1 MNYDVLFHFDHDSQ
15 ALDIAF
21 SNIKNYL
28 DAFPGEKPAVVLVV
42 NGPGVRLLDRDGEY
56 AAKLNEVLALGVA
69 VKVCN
74 NALTHFGIDPDRLC
88 SGCEVV
94 PAGVVEIVGLQ
105 RKGFAYVK
113 P

>member
-1 MNYDVLFHFDHDSQ
+1 MNYDVLFHFDHDPQ

-28 DAFPGEKPAVVLVV
+28 NAFDGDKPAVVLVV

-56 AAKLNEVLALGVA
+56 AAKLNEVLGLGVA

-74 NALTHFGIDPDRLC
+74 NALTHFGIDPKRLC
-88 SGCEVV
+88 SGCKVV
-94 PAGVVEIVGLQ
+94 PAGVVEIVELQ

>member
-1 MNYDVLFHFDHDSQ
+1 MNYDVLFHFDHDTQ
-15 ALDIAF
+15 TLAVAF

-28 DAFPGEKPAVVLVV
+28 NAFPEDKPAVVLVV

-56 AAKLNEVLALGVA
+56 AAQLNEVLALGVE

-74 NALTHFGIDPDRLC
+74 NALTHFGIDPERLC
-88 SGCEVV
+88 SGCQVV
-94 PAGVVEIVGLQ
+94 PAGVVEIVELQ
-105 RKGFAYVK
+105 RNGFAYVK

>member
-1 MNYDVLFHFDHDSQ
+1 MNYDVLFHFDHESQ
-15 ALDIAF
+15 ALDIAI

-28 DAFPGEKPAVVLVV
+28 NAFSEDTPAVVLVV
-42 NGPGVRLLDRDGEY
+42 NGPGVRFLDRDGEH
-56 AAKLNEVLALGVA
+56 AAQLSEVLVLGAA

-74 NALTHFGIDPDRLC
+74 NALNHFGIAPERLC
-88 SGCEVV
+88 PGCEVV
-94 PAGVVEIVGLQ
+94 PAGVVEIVELQ